1 MCFFYVFIHHD
12 DGKYACFD
20 IKNLPETPY
29 VGMRPKPCVAAC
41 ETHQQTLVSEEG
53 GVGEG
58 RTRAVVTGDK
68 DGVQTAGSSRHLG
81 QFNKNTKLTFWQTL
95 DWNIIKSCCQK
106 QLTAFFF
113 LCCLVFHN
121 SATVLVELN
130 KLF

>member
-1 MCFFYVFIHHD
+1 MFFYVFIHHD

-41 ETHQQTLVSEEG
+41 ETHQQTLVSEED

-81 QFNKNTKLTFWQTL
+81 QFNKNTNLTFL
-95 DWNIIKSCCQK
+95 ANIGLKYYQELLSK
-106 QLTAFFF
+106 TTDSLLFFMLLSF
-113 LCCLVFHN
+113 SQFCHC
-121 SATVLVELN
+121 TC
-130 KLF
+130 